1 MKNSAIKE
9 LSTAEIA
16 DRIQEE
22 KQQLTKLKFTHAVS
36 AIESPAK
43 IRQTRKGIARLLTE
57 LTVRQQA
64 TANNQ

>member
-16 DRIQEE
+16 ERIQEE

-43 IRQTRKGIARLLTE
+43 ISQTRKTIARLLTE

-64 TANNQ
+64 IANNQ

>member
-1 MKNSAIKE
+1 MKYSAIKE

-16 DRIQEE
+16 ERIQEE

-43 IRQTRKGIARLLTE
+43 IRETRKVIARLLTE

>member
-16 DRIQEE
+16 ERIQEE

-43 IRQTRKGIARLLTE
+43 ISQARKTIARLLTE

-64 TANNQ
+64 IANNQ

>member
-16 DRIQEE
+16 DRLKEE

-43 IRQTRKGIARLLTE
+43 IRQTRKDIARLLTE

>member
-16 DRIQEE
+16 DRIKEE

-43 IRQTRKGIARLLTE
+43 IRQTRKDIARLLTE

>member
-16 DRIQEE
+16 DRIKEE

-43 IRQTRKGIARLLTE
+43 IRQTRKVIARLLTE